1 MRLSR
6 SICKVVGDTLANT
19 ESHAALETL
28 FFSAGAPG
36 NPPEGSHGTKWKDW
50 LYLAGQDPETD
61 SLAVLGSVIEEFMDL
76 PPPESSNTYT
86 EWVEKKAR
94 IDAVFQD
101 NGLRYFRFGRVLPL
115 GQIPTTDIPNEETVS
130 ALQQPVMPA
139 KVEVLLER
147 LVRGLHRA
155 MYPLINRR
163 RGSQPLTFNS
173 EYDVQDLLHSQLRP
187 WVQDIRAE
195 EFTPSYAGSSTRMD
209 FLLPAHKLVLET
221 KIVRD
226 RSHGKKVGDE
236 LIIDIAHYR
245 SHSACNY
252 LWCVI
257 YDPNHYIANSQ
268 GLITDLEG
276 EHASKDGKV
285 TVKVLIVTD

>member
-6 SICKVVGDTLANT
+6 SICKVVGDMLANSD
-19 ESHAALETL
+19 SHAALETL
-28 FFSAGAPG
+28 FFTAGAPG
-36 NPPEGSHGTKWKDW
+36 NPPSGSHATKWKDW
-50 LYLAGQDPETD
+50 LYLSGLDPDTD

-76 PPPESSNTYT
+76 PPLESSADYQD
-86 EWVEKKAR
+86 WADKKAR
-94 IDAVFQD
+94 IEAVLQD
-101 NGLRYFRFGRVLPL
+101 NGLRYYRLGRVLPL
-115 GQIPTTDIPNEETVS
+115 GQIPATDIPGEETVS
-130 ALQQPVMPA
+130 TLHQPVMPT
-139 KVEVLLER
+139 KVEALLER

-163 RGSQPLTFNS
+163 KGSQPLTFNS

-187 WVQDIRAE
+187 WIQDIRAE

-209 FLLPAHKLVLET
+209 FLLPAHNLVLET

-226 RSHGKKVGDE
+226 RAHGKKVGDE
-236 LIIDIAHYR
+236 LIIDIAHYK
-245 SHSACNY
+245 SHSACKY

-257 YDPNHYIANSQ
+257 YDPNHFIANSQ

-285 TVKVLIVTD
+285 AVKVLIVTD